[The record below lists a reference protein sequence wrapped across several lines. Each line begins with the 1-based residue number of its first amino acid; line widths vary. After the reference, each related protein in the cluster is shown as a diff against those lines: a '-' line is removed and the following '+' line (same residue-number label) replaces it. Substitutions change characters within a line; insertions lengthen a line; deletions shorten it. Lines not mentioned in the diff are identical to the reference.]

1 MHDQK
6 GGGVRLGG
14 SMAPKG
20 ILMGGDRSLGR
31 DGLPSLSHQASTM
44 QLLPHHSMSN
54 IPGTGNGSG
63 YGPPH
68 NHLQHNQQY
77 QQRDQQ
83 AREMQQH
90 RQSSG
95 RNRSGNRGDL
105 MGKLYKADFY
115 MLFQLCSLNGIT
127 QIFNVIVI
135 IRLNVRR
142 SSYRQVP
149 RQYERNANDSNE
161 SDANATEKTN
171 DSSSKCR
178 CSWCSNRAN

>member
-6 GGGVRLGG
+6 GAGVRLGG

-31 DGLPSLSHQASTM
+31 DGLPNLSHQASTM

-54 IPGTGNGSG
+54 LPGTGNGSG

-105 MGKLYKADFY
+105 MGKIYEIDFY
-115 MLFQLCSLNGIT
+115 ISFQLCNLKIK
-127 QIFNVIVI
+127 
-135 IRLNVRR
+135 
-142 SSYRQVP
+142 SY
-149 RQYERNANDSNE
+149 SM
-161 SDANATEKTN
+161 
-171 DSSSKCR
+171 
-178 CSWCSNRAN
+178 